1 MTEEERDM
9 LERQFNAGVDDLVEL
24 GKHWRRNTD
33 RKILSALTGPYR
45 SKPIGLDNLAAFLNM
60 EPSTIEANEGFLVR
74 SGLVTRTGRGRAAT
88 ADAYELMKEA
98 S

>member
-33 RKILSALTGPYR
+33 RKILSYNIRRAILGTCTDLLSVDAALSSP
-45 SKPIGLDNLAAFLNM
+45 AA
-60 EPSTIEANEGFLVR
+60 S
-74 SGLVTRTGRGRAAT
+74 AA
-88 ADAYELMKEA
+88 DGGGEHG
-98 S
+98 